1 MTCHAAGAGAA
12 FGWPDRVVM
21 VGQRLGRGGSIAG
34 HGGVASGYAG
44 LVAGAPTRGYVRGGG
59 GGTPFRDR
67 REIPNTASKEKYVTD
82 LLLIHC
88 YVPQRQIQILLFI

>member
-1 MTCHAAGAGAA
+1 
-12 FGWPDRVVM
+12 M
-21 VGQRLGRGGSIAG
+21 VGQRLGRGGAIAG

-44 LVAGAPTRGYVRGGG
+44 LVAGGWCADKGLRQGGG

-67 REIPNTASKEKYVTD
+67 CEIPNTASKEQYATD

-88 YVPQRQIQILLFI
+88 YVPQRPIQILLFI